1 MLALVT
7 AEATLGGQRQHGG
20 SSSDP
25 AMAPSLSRRQVLSL
39 GGLALGGAAFA
50 SWQRAQAQATPAAT
64 LAAGVAGAGSG
75 AGGLRFPARGD
86 RRLVLIS
93 DLNASYG
100 STSYIPEVGQGIALI
115 PSLRPDLV
123 VCAGDMVA
131 GQKRSLSTAQLQAMW
146 AGFDRQVLRPLRRA
160 GLPFAPTMGNH
171 DASNSRVGGRYAF
184 ERERQEASRYW
195 RRQQAD
201 LGLSFV
207 DASGFPFFYSVLQ
220 GEMFLLVLDGSSA
233 QIPAEQLRWAE
244 RSLASAGARGA
255 RRRLVMGHLPLLGVS
270 QGRDTPGNVLAQSQE
285 LRQLLERH
293 RVEAYI
299 SGHQHAYYP
308 GRIGQLDLIQLGAL
322 GSGPRKL
329 LGQSAAPFQTMTVLD
344 YDWSSGQRRDST
356 LNMRSRQLL
365 DPAGLPPRLSDSRGR
380 TQVRRSAVTGG

>member
-1 MLALVT
+1 
-7 AEATLGGQRQHGG
+7 
-20 SSSDP
+20 
-25 AMAPSLSRRQVLSL
+25 MAPSLTRRQVLGL
-39 GGLALGGAAFA
+39 GGLALGVAAAGGWMLAQGA
-50 SWQRAQAQATPAAT
+50 PAAS
-64 LAAGVAGAGSG
+64 AGTAG
-75 AGGLRFPARGD
+75 LKLPPRGD

-100 STSYIPEVGQGIALI
+100 STTYIPEVGQGIALI

-131 GQKRSLSTAQLQAMW
+131 GQKASLSTAQLQAMW

-160 GLPFAPTMGNH
+160 GLPFAPAMGNH
-171 DASNSRVGGRYAF
+171 DASSSLVDGRHAF

-195 RRQQAD
+195 RRQQGD
-201 LGLSFV
+201 LGLSFA

-220 GEMFLLVLDGSSA
+220 NGLFLLVLDASSA

-255 RRRLVMGHLPLLGVS
+255 RRRLVVGHLPLLGVS
-270 QGRDTPGNVLAQSQE
+270 QGRDTAGNVLARSPE
-285 LRQLLERH
+285 LRQLLERNQ
-293 RVEAYI
+293 VEAYI

-329 LGQSAAPFQTMTVLD
+329 LGQSAAPFQTLTVLD
-344 YDWSSGQRRDST
+344 YDWSSGRRRDST
-356 LNMRSRQLL
+356 VNMRSMQLL
-365 DPAGLPPRLSDSRGR
+365 NPERLPSRLTDSRGA
-380 TQVRRSAVTGG
+380 TQIRRPAPTGG

>member
-1 MLALVT
+1 
-7 AEATLGGQRQHGG
+7 
-20 SSSDP
+20 
-25 AMAPSLSRRQVLSL
+25 MAPSLTRRQLLGL
-39 GGLALGGAAFA
+39 GGLALGGAALGR
-50 SWQRAQAQATPAAT
+50 WQRAQAAPAAA
-64 LAAGVAGAGSG
+64 LAAGTVAGAGAG
-75 AGGLRFPARGD
+75 AGGLRLPDRGD

-115 PSLRPDLV
+115 PSLHPDLV

-131 GQKRSLSTAQLQAMW
+131 GQKTSLSTAQLQAMW

-160 GLPFAPTMGNH
+160 GLPFAPAMGNH
-171 DASNSRVGGRYAF
+171 DASSSRAGGGYVF

-220 GEMFLLVLDGSSA
+220 DEMFLLVLDASSA
-233 QIPAEQLRWAE
+233 QIPADQLRWAE
-244 RSLASAGARGA
+244 RSLASAGAQGA
-255 RRRLVMGHLPLLGVS
+255 QRRLVVGHLPLLGVA
-270 QGRDTPGNVLAQSQE
+270 QGRDTAGNVLAQSQE
-285 LRQLLERH
+285 LRQLLERQ

-308 GRIGQLDLIQLGAL
+308 GRLGQLDLIQLGAL

-329 LGQSAAPFQTMTVLD
+329 LGQSAAPFQTLTVLD
-344 YDWSSGQRRDST
+344 YDWSSGRRRDST
-356 LNMRSRQLL
+356 VNMRSKQLL
-365 DPAGLPPRLSDSRGR
+365 DPAGLPQSLSDSRGR
-380 TQVRRSAVTGG
+380 TQVRRSAVTRG